1 MRNIRPFGWV
11 IIAFNVYFLYAFS
24 RGIADLDDNDVAIG
38 FYSLMSLFIW
48 AVINVILY
56 VLFRVTGKGKSRTCP
71 ACGSKVKVGLT
82 VCSKCGFDFFKSA
95 STSE

>member
-24 RGIADLDDNDVAIG
+24 RGIADLDDNDIAIG